1 MKKLIPFKLRLY
13 LKIGLRYLVDIKTG
27 QLAEFVSNKRMIES
41 KKSRFIP
48 QITISQLLKI
58 SPRSVNKKHNLSL
71 AIKGIE
77 NVIIEPGKIFSFWHL
92 VGNPNAQ
99 KGYLEGRSIVA
110 DQIKEEYGGGLCQLS
125 GLIHFLALK
134 AGLNMLERYP
144 HSQDLYTEE
153 TRFAPLGSDAT
164 VVYGYKD
171 LRFRNTLSVPICLR
185 FIIDDDQVTGTLCSP
200 DSVTEL
206 TVNFPQKLSENGSFV
221 ETIRYIDNKSEVEL
235 LYATFYKKYGVSSH
249 YVVQ

>member
-1 MKKLIPFKLRLY
+1 MKKLIPSKLRLY
-13 LKIGLRYLVDIKTG
+13 LKIWQRYLFDLKTG
-27 QLAEFVSNKRMIES
+27 QLAELVFNKPVIEAE
-41 KKSRFIP
+41 KSRFKS

-77 NVIIEPGKIFSFWHL
+77 NVVIEPGKIFSFWHL

-99 KGYLEGRSIVA
+99 KGYLQGRSIVA

-125 GLIHFLALK
+125 GLIHFIALK

-171 LRFRNTLSVPICLR
+171 LRFRNTLSVPICFR
-185 FIIDDDQVTGTLCSP
+185 FIIDDDQITAILCTP
-200 DSVTEL
+200 DPITEL
-206 TVNFPQKLSENGSFV
+206 TVDFQQKPADNGSFV
-221 ETIRYIDNKSEVEL
+221 ETIRYVSNKSEFEL
-235 LYATFYKKYGVSSH
+235 LYSTFYRKYH
-249 YVVQ
+249 